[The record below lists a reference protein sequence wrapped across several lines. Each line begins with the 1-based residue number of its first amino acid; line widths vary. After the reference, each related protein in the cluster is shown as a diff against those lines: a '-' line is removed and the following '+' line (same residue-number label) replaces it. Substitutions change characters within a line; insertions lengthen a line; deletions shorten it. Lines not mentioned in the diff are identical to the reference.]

1 MTIRPTIPL
10 QLFYSYAY
18 ARRDERLRNELE
30 KHLSALRNQGY
41 ITDWHNRKIVA
52 GKEWAREVDEHFD
65 TAHIILLLVSPDFMA
80 SNYCNDV
87 QIKRAMER
95 HDAGEARVIPILL
108 RPVDWHDAPFG
119 KLQALPFNGKPIS
132 SWQNT
137 DEALYQ
143 IAQEIRRA
151 IESLTVEKD
160 QIFTTSQTSSSSFS
174 ATTNNANNARL
185 ERPATAFL
193 SYKREDAEQVKSLQ
207 LHLKVR
213 GVRAWRDVTN
223 IPLGGF
229 TEHAIIQAIKQES
242 DAFVIYITPECL
254 KSDYI
259 WEKEVPAALQRWEQD
274 QAFNIVPILQGVTF
288 AQVQHNSTIR
298 GYRSLTEFNAVSL
311 PDPNQDIE
319 LYNQKLREISQRIL
333 KATFALRLRR
343 IGAEPIYEPYIVLRV
358 VDFAPTVSSLDLDLD
373 WAELFTSKKEPPP
386 EKVWDELLLPA
397 LEDVKREL
405 SAQIPSH
412 KLHIDVQA
420 YLPAPFTLGHAIPET
435 SRFTLLLEGQ
445 NETWS
450 TKGTTTDPTP
460 LQKQTYNGHS
470 DLRTAIVVIT
480 IERNIAQDVAR
491 NIPILGIS
499 YKQHL
504 HFSLPGRIDSASQA
518 FAISHQIRQEL
529 RDLCDKGITH
539 IHLFAALP
547 AALAVMIGYQFNA
560 LCPITL
566 YYYKQAEGLYVP
578 VCTLDKP

>member
-1 MTIRPTIPL
+1 M
-10 QLFYSYAY
+10 Q
-18 ARRDERLRNELE
+18 
-30 KHLSALRNQGY
+30 
-41 ITDWHNRKIVA
+41 
-52 GKEWAREVDEHFD
+52 
-65 TAHIILLLVSPDFMA
+65 SP
-80 SNYCNDV
+80 
-87 QIKRAMER
+87 Q
-95 HDAGEARVIPILL
+95 H
-108 RPVDWHDAPFG
+108 
-119 KLQALPFNGKPIS
+119 IS
-132 SWQNT
+132 SN
-137 DEALYQ
+137 
-143 IAQEIRRA
+143 
-151 IESLTVEKD
+151 SN
-160 QIFTTSQTSSSSFS
+160 SQSNSS
-174 ATTNNANNARL
+174 L

-213 GVRAWRDVTN
+213 GVRAWRDVTD

-242 DAFVIYITPECL
+242 DAFVIYITPACL
-254 KSDYI
+254 QSDYI
-259 WEKEVPAALQRWEQD
+259 WDKEVPAALQRWEQD
-274 QAFNIVPILQGVTF
+274 HAFNIVPILQGVTF
-288 AQVQHNSTIR
+288 DQVQQNSTVR
-298 GYRSLTEFNAVSL
+298 GYSSLTEFNAVSL
-311 PDPNQDIE
+311 PDPNQDIA

-333 KATFALRLRR
+333 KATYALRLRR
-343 IGAEPIYEPYIVLRV
+343 IGADSTYEPYIVLRA
-358 VDFAPTVSSLDLDLD
+358 VDYVPPVSSLDLDLD
-373 WAELFTSKKEPPP
+373 WVELFTSKKEPPP
-386 EKVWDELLLPA
+386 EKVWYELLLPA
-397 LEDVKREL
+397 LEDVKRVL

-460 LQKQTYNGHS
+460 LQKQSYSGHG
-470 DLRTAIVVIT
+470 DPKTAIVVIT
-480 IERNIAQDVAR
+480 ERNIAQDVAR

-518 FAISHQIRQEL
+518 LAISHQIRLEF
-529 RDLCDKGITH
+529 RDLCDKGVTH

-566 YYYKQAEGLYVP
+566 YYYKQAEGHYIP